1 MAFVSSF
8 AGASVAP
15 AAAARTGGGARMTD
29 TPPPP
34 LPASSTPA
42 LSRRALLS
50 GAAAAAAV
58 VALSG
63 TAPAPARAESGGIAG
78 VVSRTFFPKSGFNAP
93 EAIKPADIAKD
104 AEALGT
110 ASVKGAIS
118 KLASYRDAVAA
129 LRKDFKADPQLAV
142 GAKAR
147 ALFTISD
154 LRDVLNEV
162 DSVFDE
168 ESQKETDRVVRRIIQ
183 DVEELETSAAVRPGT
198 PRSPKKIDRV
208 DRWFDKLDSDFE
220 RLLSFVQ

>member
-15 AAAARTGGGARMTD
+15 AAAARTGGGARMTA

-34 LPASSTPA
+34 PPASSTPA

-58 VALSG
+58 AALSG

-118 KLASYRDAVAA
+118 KLASYRDAVAG